1 VDRHRAALSTSLRA
15 LRTALPLAFVALFFV
30 FPLATLLARGLEADG
45 RLAAPWQALDA
56 GATADIVWFT
66 LWQAALSTALTV
78 LVGLPCAHALARYS
92 FPGRS
97 AVRAVVIVP
106 FVLPTVVV
114 GIAVL
119 AVLPARLDH
128 SLGAILLA
136 HVFFNVAIVTR
147 TVGSYWAL
155 VDPRIGDAAAT
166 LGAGPLRR
174 FALVTLPSIAPAVVA
189 AASVVFLFC
198 STSFGV
204 ILILGGSRYA
214 TLETEIYTQAARMFD
229 LRAASALAVI
239 QLAAVVA
246 LLVIAGRLE
255 RRLGRRQ
262 ATGSPSAPGR
272 PSGTRQWLE
281 VVLPLG
287 LLLGLLAV
295 PLAALVERSLAT
307 PSGYGLDYYR
317 ALGSDGGAFLVPPWE
332 AVVNSVVFALAATA
346 LALVIGGLAAVSI
359 AGRGRR
365 TAPARVLDLLLM
377 LPLGTSAVM
386 LGFGF
391 VIAFDTPPYDF
402 RSRIWLVPVAQA
414 LVAIPFVVRVVVP
427 VLRAIDER
435 LRDAAAVLGA
445 SPRQVW
451 REVELPLLVRS
462 LAVAAGFAFA
472 IALGEFGATVFIA
485 RADHPTLP
493 VAIYRFLGRPGALNT
508 GQAMALSVVL
518 MLVAAAAVL
527 VTERVR
533 LRRTGLA

>member
-1 VDRHRAALSTSLRA
+1 VRA
-15 LRTALPLAFVALFFV
+15 LRVALPLAFVALFFV
-30 FPLATLLARGLEADG
+30 FPLATLLARGLEAGG

-97 AVRAVVIVP
+97 VVRALVIVP

-128 SLGAILLA
+128 SIGAILLA

-174 FALVTLPSIAPAVVA
+174 FVLVTLPTIAPAVVA

-239 QLAAVVA
+239 QLAAVVT
-246 LLVIAGRLE
+246 LLLIAGRLE

-262 ATGSPSAPGR
+262 AAGAPSEPGR

-317 ALGSDGGAFLVPPWE
+317 ALGSDGGAFLVSPWE
-332 AVVNSVVFALAATA
+332 AVVNSVVFALAASV

-359 AGRGRR
+359 AGRGRE
-365 TAPARVLDLLLM
+365 TGPGRVLDLLLM

-414 LVAIPFVVRVVVP
+414 LVAIPFVVRIVVP

-445 SPRQVW
+445 SPRQAW

-472 IALGEFGATVFIA
+472 ISLGEFGATIFIA

-508 GQAMALSVVL
+508 GQAMALSVIL
-518 MLVAAAAVL
+518 MLVAATAVL
-527 VTERVR
+527 MTERVR
-533 LRRTGLA
+533 LRRMGLA